1 MCRCS
6 SEKRFIGTFAYSPL
20 ANKMKNA
27 FYLFLAALTIASCSS
42 SKNVNVIVT
51 NSSSIGRNKEMV
63 EVSMKEINAKLNLS
77 KTAQIVVIDKNG
89 QQVPYQ
95 ITFDEKLIFPSSV
108 KANSSE
114 SYKIQTGV
122 PETINTVACG
132 KQYPERLDDVAWEND
147 RIAFRTY
154 GPALQATGEKAFGF
168 DIWVKRCEQPVVE
181 ERYAMELNKNTVA
194 KIKSLEKTDQVAAK
208 ALREATTYHM
218 DHGNGLDFYKVGP
231 TLGAGTSAFLID
243 STLVYPY
250 CYATQE
256 VLDNGPLRFTVKL
269 VYNPLTVKNNSSVV
283 ETRIISLDAGSQLN
297 KVAVSFSKL
306 KESLPLATGIVLH
319 KGSNDYA
326 MSSEKGYIAY
336 ADPKDPVNGQIY
348 VGAVFP
354 ANVKE
359 TKVAPFKGAEASK
372 IKDGSNG
379 HVLAISD
386 YEPGSEFVYY
396 FGAGWSK
403 WGFNSSADWFRY
415 VDEFA
420 QKARSPLTVAVK

>member
-1 MCRCS
+1 
-6 SEKRFIGTFAYSPL
+6 
-20 ANKMKNA
+20 
-27 FYLFLAALTIASCSS
+27 
-42 SKNVNVIVT
+42 
-51 NSSSIGRNKEMV
+51 MV
-63 EVSMKEINAKLNLS
+63 EVSMNDINAKLSLS
-77 KTAQIVVIDKNG
+77 KTDQVVVLDKYN
-89 QQVPYQ
+89 QQLPYQ
-95 ITFDEKLIFPSSV
+95 VTYDGNLIFPTTV

-114 SYKIQTGV
+114 DYTIKIGSPNTFN
-122 PETINTVACG
+122 TITCG

-181 ERYAMELNKNTVA
+181 ARYAKELDKNTVE
-194 KIKSLEKTDQVAAK
+194 KIKSLEKTDPAAAK
-208 ALREATTYHM
+208 ALRESTTYHM

-231 TLGAGTSAFLID
+231 TLGAGTTAFLID

-250 CYATQE
+250 CYAKQE

-269 VYNPLTVKNNSSVV
+269 TYNPITIKGDSSVV
-283 ETRIISLDAGSQLN
+283 ETRIISLDAGSQMN
-297 KVAVSFSKL
+297 KVAVSYSKI
-306 KESLPLATGIVLH
+306 KEILPLATGIVIH

-326 MSSEKGYIAY
+326 MSASKGYIAY

-359 TKVAPFKGAEASK
+359 AKIQLFKGAEATK
-372 IKDGSNG
+372 VKDGANG
-379 HVLAISD
+379 HVMAISD
-386 YEPGSEFVYY
+386 YEAGSEFIYY

-403 WGFNSSADWFRY
+403 WGFKSSADWFKY
-415 VDEFA
+415 VDQFA
-420 QKARSPLTVAVK
+420 QKARSPLSVTIK